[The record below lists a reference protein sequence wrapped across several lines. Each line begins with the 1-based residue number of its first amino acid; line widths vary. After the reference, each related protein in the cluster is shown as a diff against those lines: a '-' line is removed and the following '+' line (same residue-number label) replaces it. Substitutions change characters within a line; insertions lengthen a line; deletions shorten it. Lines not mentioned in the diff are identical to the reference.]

1 MRRLSFQDA
10 FYQVVPGDLDPSY
23 KFSSSTL
30 QFRGRLELLLC
41 RGGTI
46 DRHVGTIHAT
56 HRERYRL
63 ASGYIRSLSE
73 RESAYV
79 REHACTSRRARVV
92 DTRRIMGGTLMD
104 GLWVPPGTME
114 RTSPSHHP
122 SLSESFIAAPDVYMC
137 I

>member
-63 ASGYIRSLSE
+63 ASGYIRSLGE
-73 RESAYV
+73 RESAYLPCMY
-79 REHACTSRRARVV
+79 ESTRARRGARV
-92 DTRRIMGGTLMD
+92 
-104 GLWVPPGTME
+104 W
-114 RTSPSHHP
+114 
-122 SLSESFIAAPDVYMC
+122 
-137 I
+137 